1 MGFRPC
7 RSAAVCSRL
16 VWPGQVWGMTP
27 GVDTSEAPYISIHAI
42 TEQLIPSTLKVVGTI
57 HGQKVMVLIDSGLTN
72 NFIQSRLATHL
83 GLTVQ
88 QSQHHRVT
96 VGNGDFL
103 NYFGASLQIPLML
116 DETLFLVD
124 LMLLPIYDV
133 DVVLRVQWMDRLGPF
148 LFDYQHPWM
157 DFDQKRQRI

>member
-1 MGFRPC
+1 M
-7 RSAAVCSRL
+7 
-16 VWPGQVWGMTP
+16 
-27 GVDTSEAPYISIHAI
+27 
-42 TEQLIPSTLKVVGTI
+42 
-57 HGQKVMVLIDSGLTN
+57 
-72 NFIQSRLATHL
+72 
-83 GLTVQ
+83 
-88 QSQHHRVT
+88 T

-157 DFDQKRQRI
+157 DFD